1 MVPVNVPGL
10 SKKRLNE
17 LDPFNYRD
25 LDEMKKLL
33 RSQISSSKL
42 ALDVQSPGL
51 PSEIYSSCL
60 LYTSPSPRDATQA
73 RMPSSA

>member
-25 LDEMKKLL
+25 LDEMKKLV
-33 RSQISSSKL
+33 
-42 ALDVQSPGL
+42 LDLLQHQNIFIEHELNVI
-51 PSEIYSSCL
+51 EIAIEL
-60 LYTSPSPRDATQA
+60 IQ
-73 RMPSSA
+73 

>member
-42 ALDVQSPGL
+42 ALDVQSPDL
-51 PSEIYSSCL
+51 PSEIYSSM
-60 LYTSPSPRDATQA
+60 DF
-73 RMPSSA
+73 